1 MRGISGVVIAVLLTV
16 IGIAAVL
23 AFWTIFYPLIQ
34 PHPKIVIESA
44 TLTKIGDRYDLTIRV
59 REVGGA
65 STTITKITLEGPG
78 LTETE
83 CRFKRGQDGS
93 LSAGQSKTIVAECNV
108 QLEPGVTYHIYVYY
122 RSGGGEEMSGPHA
135 VTPR

>member
-44 TLTKIGDRYDLTIRV
+44 TLTKVGNEYDLSIRV

-65 STTITKITLEGPG
+65 STTITKITLQ
-78 LTETE
+78 
-83 CRFKRGQDGS
+83 GQNIGEEPCNTGQQDLS
-93 LSAGQSKTIVAECNV
+93 LSAGQSKTIVAKCN
-108 QLEPGVTYHIYVYY
+108 LPLNPGVTYYIAVYY
-122 RSGGGEEMSGPHA
+122 KKGDGEERSELYS

>member
-59 REVGGA
+59 KEVGGA
-65 STTITKITLEGPG
+65 STTIKRITLEGPG
-78 LTETE
+78 ITERE
-83 CRFKRGQDGS
+83 CSTGQDLS
-93 LSAGQSKTIVAECNV
+93 LSAGQSKTIVAQCRNV

-122 RSGGGEEMSGPHA
+122 RSGGGDEISGPHA